1 MASINSETY
10 KQKTGKTLR
19 QWFSELDLHQAKGW
33 AHKEIV
39 NYLEKKHKLDAWW
52 AQMITVEFEKHLGKR
67 TLGQTQDAGFE
78 IGIQRTISIDSAEL
92 WEWLLSAEG
101 AEVWLGIR
109 TEIPARKGASFL
121 SRDGSY
127 EVRSIV
133 EGRKIRLRKTY
144 DNSASTIQLYL
155 TPKKEKTALLVHHER
170 LEDSTQREKM
180 KRHWQ
185 NTLQVVKTITE
196 KKEQS

>member
-1 MASINSETY
+1 MTNINSETY
-10 KQKTGKTLR
+10 KQKTGKTLK
-19 QWFSELDLHQAKGW
+19 QWFSELDSHQAKDW
-33 AHKEIV
+33 THKEIV
-39 NYLEKKHKLDAWW
+39 HHLEKNHKLDSWW
-52 AQMITVEFEKHLGKR
+52 AQTIAVEFEKHLGKR
-67 TLGQTQDAGFE
+67 VLGQTQDAGFE

-109 TEIPARKGASFL
+109 TEIPARKGANFS

-133 EGRKIRLRKTY
+133 EGRKIRLRKVY
-144 DNSASTIQLYL
+144 DNSISTIQLYL
-155 TPKKEKTALLVHHER
+155 TPKKEKTALLVHHEK
-170 LEDSTQREKM
+170 LENSTQREKM
-180 KRHWQ
+180 KRQWQ
-185 NTLQVVKTITE
+185 DILQAVKTITE